1 MLRLPL
7 LSLPYTFN
15 PDAMD
20 ENAEA
25 ISENLFSRLVRLT
38 STGEL
43 LPDLAAEWS
52 FNDAATE
59 LTLTLRQGVTW
70 HDGQPFT
77 ADDVVWTLSAIRS
90 QSGVLYEQ
98 FSAVKDVWSDEQGA
112 VHISFERPSPLFV
125 YTLAEEGAS
134 ILPKHLYDGQGLAD
148 GRGRD
153 QSRRHGALPL
163 CRAQRGG
170 RPHRAG
176 EKRQLLRRQAGAQLA
191 CVSILR
197 KCQPGPRRL

>member
-1 MLRLPL
+1 MSRNISRPYASALALILALLMALSLISCGDDSTPPAGENAQAAIRESVLRLPL

-112 VHISFERPSPLFV
+112 VHISFERPSP
-125 YTLAEEGAS
+125 
-134 ILPKHLYDGQGLAD
+134 D
-148 GRGRD
+148 
-153 QSRRHGALPL
+153 
-163 CRAQRGG
+163 
-170 RPHRAG
+170 
-176 EKRQLLRRQAGAQLA
+176 
-191 CVSILR
+191 R
-197 KCQPGPRRL
+197 KSVV